1 MTLSSPLATS
11 SEYVAIV
18 LTPYG
23 TFSLSS
29 PSLWSRVSSALNA
42 MSVIATAV
50 TFSLLIFLSR
60 SFKFSNKRVQ
70 ETCRLQD
77 LCLETLGVE
86 DSALLFVLLVT
97 CKCEPRALLVKELE
111 LFFCVTK

>member
-1 MTLSSPLATS
+1 MLLGYGKGVSWFTSVNHLSN
-11 SEYVAIV
+11 VNV
-18 LTPYG
+18 LVISHIG
-23 TFSLSS
+23 FS
-29 PSLWSRVSSALNA
+29 
-42 MSVIATAV
+42 I
-50 TFSLLIFLSR
+50 SLLGFGSPFLGHH
-60 SFKFSNKRVQ
+60 FQVQ

-111 LFFCVTK
+111 LYFC